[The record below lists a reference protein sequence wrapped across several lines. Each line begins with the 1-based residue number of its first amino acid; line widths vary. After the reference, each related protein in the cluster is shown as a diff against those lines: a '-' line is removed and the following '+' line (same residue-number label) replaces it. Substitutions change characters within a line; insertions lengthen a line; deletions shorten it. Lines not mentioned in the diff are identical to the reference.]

1 MSGTCAL
8 SRPFRRQ
15 EYQMATTAPK
25 AASRTLLALALAG
38 ALVACGSEDEP
49 ATGSAAPAGGEE
61 QEAVFEDQ
69 NVEFVV
75 PYEPGGGYDAYARA
89 LAPYLGECL
98 GAQVVVLN
106 EPGAGGL
113 LATNKTAAAS
123 GDENRIQISNTA
135 GLVSAQ
141 LAGAEGANFDLR
153 DLSWIGR
160 VSAPPNVVVVGQD
173 SDIESFQDLVDAQE
187 PVRFVAQGEGAN
199 DYIAPNI
206 VAQAYDFPYEIIT
219 GFAGST
225 EARTSVIAGDADA
238 HVLPVDSQLSAI
250 KAGDVRPIVTIDQ
263 EPDPLLPDVPTI
275 YETEPST
282 DGGQQIID
290 SLVAMGQ
297 TGRAIIASPEMDE
310 ARLDALREG
319 FQCAIEDEALLAEL
333 EQQQRPLAPL
343 GGEETAALVEDV
355 LDSPEEFRTLVTE
368 SY

>member
-1 MSGTCAL
+1 
-8 SRPFRRQ
+8 
-15 EYQMATTAPK
+15 MATSPPK
-25 AASRTLLALALAG
+25 AVSRALLALALAG
-38 ALVACGSEDEP
+38 TLVACTSEDEP
-49 ATGSAAPAGGEE
+49 GDTAAPPDGEA
-61 QEAVFEDQ
+61 QEGVFEGEDIR
-69 NVEFVV
+69 FVV

-89 LAPYLGECL
+89 LAPYIGDCL
-98 GAQVVVLN
+98 GARVVVLN

-113 LATNKTAAAS
+113 RATNQTAIS
-123 GDENRIQISNTA
+123 PGDENRIQISNTA

-141 LAGAEGANFDLR
+141 IAGAEGANFDLN

-160 VSAPPNVVVVGQD
+160 VSAPPNVVVVGKD
-173 SDIESFQDLVDAQE
+173 SDIQSFQDLVDAQE
-187 PVRFVAQGEGAN
+187 PVRFVAQGQGAN

-206 VAQAYDFPYEIIT
+206 VAQAYDFPYEIVT

-238 HVLPVDSQLSAI
+238 HVLPIDSQLGAI
-250 KAGDVRPIVTIDQ
+250 DAGDVRPIVTIDE

-282 DGGQQIID
+282 DGGREIID

-310 ARLDALREG
+310 VRLEALRVG
-319 FQCAIEDEALLAEL
+319 YQCAVEDEKLLAEL

-355 LDSPEEFRTLVTE
+355 LDSPERFQTLVTE

>member
-1 MSGTCAL
+1 MAPSPTKAV
-8 SRPFRRQ
+8 SR
-15 EYQMATTAPK
+15 AV
-25 AASRTLLALALAG
+25 LALAVAG
-38 ALVACGSEDEP
+38 SLVACGSEDEP
-49 ATGSAAPAGGEE
+49 AGTGAPAEGAAEEGAAQEGAFAGE
-61 QEAVFEDQ
+61 D
-69 NVEFVV
+69 VEFVV

-89 LAPYLGECL
+89 LAPYLAECL

-113 LATNKTAAAS
+113 LATNKTAAAAA
-123 GDENRIQISNTA
+123 DDNRIQISNTA

-141 LAGAEGANFDLR
+141 LAGAEGANFDLQ

-173 SDIESFQDLVDAQE
+173 SKIQGFEDLVDAQE

-238 HVLPVDSQLSAI
+238 HVLPVDSQLAAI
-250 KAGDVRPIVTIDQ
+250 EAGDVRPIVTIDE

-282 DGGQQIID
+282 DGGREIID
-290 SLVAMGQ
+290 ALVAMGQ
-297 TGRAIIASPEMDE
+297 TGRAIIASPEMSE
-310 ARLDALREG
+310 ERVEALREG
-319 FQCAIEDEALLAEL
+319 FQCAVEDEALLTEL

-343 GGEETAALVEDV
+343 GGEETATLVEDV
-355 LDSPEEFRTLVTE
+355 LDSPEEFTTLVTE